1 MSGKDINKRTIENF
15 IKSGAFDELGGTRK
29 QFMVIYVQILDQV
42 NREKKTISRTRMQ
55 PIELR
60 L

>member
-29 QFMVIYVQILDQV
+29 QFMAVSYTHLDVYKRQH
-42 NREKKTISRTRMQ
+42 
-55 PIELR
+55 
-60 L
+60 